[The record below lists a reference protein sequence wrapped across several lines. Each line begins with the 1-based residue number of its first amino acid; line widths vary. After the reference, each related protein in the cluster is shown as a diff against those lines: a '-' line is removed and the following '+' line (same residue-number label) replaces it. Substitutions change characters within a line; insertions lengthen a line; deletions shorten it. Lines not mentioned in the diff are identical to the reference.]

1 MGAVDHPGTLTV
13 RPALADAPIFADLS
27 DAEREAIAG
36 LFRPRR
42 FPRDAALLL
51 EGDPAEVYY
60 LLAEGQVKVVQT
72 SAEGVEVILHLLGP
86 GDLLGALPNLDEGTY
101 PASAIAL
108 TQVVAYAVSP
118 RDFEAI
124 LERHPSAALF
134 LLRFAASRL
143 RSSQA
148 RLRELATERVE
159 RRIARTLSRLA
170 PQIGQRTERGVVLNA
185 PLSRQDLAE
194 MAGTTL
200 FTVSRT
206 LKDWER
212 RGIVI
217 AGRSPLTILNTHA
230 LVAIGEDIP
239 S

>member
-1 MGAVDHPGTLTV
+1 MVAVDEAATV
-13 RPALADAPIFADLS
+13 KVPQVLADAPIFSSLS
-27 DAEREAIAG
+27 DADLGAIAG
-36 LFRPRR
+36 SFRPRR

-60 LLAEGQVKVVQT
+60 LLAEGQVKAIQT

-86 GDLLGALPNLDEGTY
+86 GDLLGALPNLNEGTY

-108 TQVVAYAVSP
+108 TEVVAYAVSP
-118 RDFEAI
+118 CDFEAI
-124 LERHPSAALF
+124 LERHPSVAVY

-143 RSSQA
+143 RASHA

-159 RRIARTLSRLA
+159 RRIARTLARLA
-170 PQIGQRTERGVVLNA
+170 GQIGQRTERGLILNA

-194 MAGTTL
+194 LTGTTL
-200 FTVSRT
+200 YSVSRT

-212 RGIVI
+212 RGILI
-217 AGRSPLTILNTHA
+217 AGRGQVTILNTHA
-230 LVAIGEDIP
+230 LVAIGEDLP
-239 S
+239 T

>member
-1 MGAVDHPGTLTV
+1 MDPSRTLTV
-13 RPALADAPIFADLS
+13 HPVFAKAPVFAGLGGE
-27 DAEREAIAG
+27 AREAVAA
-36 LFRPRR
+36 LFTPRH
-42 FPRDAALLL
+42 FPRDTALLL

-72 SAEGVEVILHLLGP
+72 SAEGFEVILHLLGP
-86 GDLLGALPNLDEGTY
+86 GDLLGALPNFNEGTY

-108 TQVVAYAVSP
+108 TEVVAYAVSP
-118 RDFEAI
+118 ADFEAI
-124 LERHPSAALF
+124 LERHPSVALH
-134 LLRFAASRL
+134 LLHFAASRL
-143 RSSQA
+143 RASHA

-170 PQIGQRTERGVVLNA
+170 AQIGERTKRGIVLRA

-194 MAGTTL
+194 LTGTTL

-206 LKDWER
+206 LKEWER
-212 RGIVI
+212 RGILI
-217 AGRSPLTILNTHA
+217 AGREQVILLNTHA
-230 LVAIGEDIP
+230 LVAIGEDLP

>member
-1 MGAVDHPGTLTV
+1 MAAVERPATLSV
-13 RPALADAPIFADLS
+13 HPALANAPIFAGLS
-27 DAEREAIAG
+27 DMDREAIAG
-36 LFRPRR
+36 VFRLRR
-42 FPRDAALLL
+42 FPRDTALFL

-108 TQVVAYAVSP
+108 TEVDAYAVSP
-118 RDFEAI
+118 LDFEAI
-124 LERHPSAALF
+124 LKRYPAAALT
-134 LLRFAASRL
+134 LLRFAASHL
-143 RSSQA
+143 RSTHA
-148 RLRELATERVE
+148 RLRELATERAE

-170 PQIGQRTERGVVLNA
+170 GQIGQRTERGVVLNA

-217 AGRSPLTILNTHA
+217 AGRGQLTILNTHA
-230 LVAIGEDIP
+230 LMAIGEDLA

>member
-1 MGAVDHPGTLTV
+1 MAAVDHPGTITAH
-13 RPALADAPIFADLS
+13 PALANAPIFAGLS
-27 DAEREAIAG
+27 ELDREAIAG
-36 LFRPRR
+36 VFHLRR
-42 FPRDAALLL
+42 FPRDAALFL
-51 EGDPAEVYY
+51 EGDPAEVYF
-60 LLAEGQVKVVQT
+60 LLAEGQVKAVQT

-86 GDLLGALPNLDEGTY
+86 GDLLGALPDLDEGIY

-108 TQVVAYAVSP
+108 TEVVTYAVSP

-124 LERHPSAALF
+124 LERHPTAALY

-143 RSSQA
+143 RTTHA

-170 PQIGQRTERGVVLNA
+170 GQIGQRTERGVVLNP

-212 RGIVI
+212 RGILI
-217 AGRSPLTILNTHA
+217 AGRGQLTILNTHA
-230 LVAIGEDIP
+230 LVAIGEDLP

>member
-1 MGAVDHPGTLTV
+1 MDQPGTLTLH
-13 RPALADAPIFADLS
+13 PALVQAPIFAGLAQADL
-27 DAEREAIAG
+27 EAITG
-36 LFRPRR
+36 RFRPRR
-42 FPRDAALLL
+42 FTRDAALLL

-86 GDLLGALPNLDEGTY
+86 GDLLGALPNLNEGTY

-108 TQVVAYAVSP
+108 TEVVAYAVSP
-118 RDFEAI
+118 RDFDTI
-124 LERHPSAALF
+124 LERHPSVAVY

-143 RSSQA
+143 RASHA

-170 PQIGQRTERGVVLNA
+170 GQIGQRTERGLILNA

-194 MAGTTL
+194 LTGTTL
-200 FTVSRT
+200 YSVSRT

-212 RGIVI
+212 RGILI
-217 AGRSPLTILNTHA
+217 AGRGQVTILNTHA
-230 LVAIGEDIP
+230 LVAIGEDLP
-239 S
+239 T

>member
-1 MGAVDHPGTLTV
+1 VQ
-13 RPALADAPIFADLS
+13 APIFAGLAQADL
-27 DAEREAIAG
+27 EAITRR
-36 LFRPRR
+36 FRPRR
-42 FPRDAALLL
+42 FTRDAALLL

-86 GDLLGALPNLDEGTY
+86 GDLLGALPNLNEGTY

-108 TQVVAYAVSP
+108 TEVVAYAVSP
-118 RDFEAI
+118 RDFDTI
-124 LERHPSAALF
+124 LERHPSVAVY

-143 RSSQA
+143 RASHA

-170 PQIGQRTERGVVLNA
+170 GQIGQRTERGLILNA

-194 MAGTTL
+194 LTGTTL
-200 FTVSRT
+200 YSVSRT

-212 RGIVI
+212 RGILI
-217 AGRSPLTILNTHA
+217 AGRGQVTILNTHA
-230 LVAIGEDIP
+230 LVAIGEDLP
-239 S
+239 T